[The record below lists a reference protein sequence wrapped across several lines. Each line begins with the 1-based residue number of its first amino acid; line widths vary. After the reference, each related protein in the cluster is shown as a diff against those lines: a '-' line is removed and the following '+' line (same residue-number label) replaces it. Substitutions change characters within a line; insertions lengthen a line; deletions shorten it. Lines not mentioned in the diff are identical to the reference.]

1 LSKKDDETF
10 FRYKQAL
17 SEYNAEAPR
26 PLIAPRA
33 ERYERGSLLQRVFD
47 PLAGAV
53 RDENG
58 TLIYRLQDKELIGVD
73 NEEKLRADYE
83 RLKA

>member
-1 LSKKDDETF
+1 MTDHSGKQQKFATLSKKDDETF

-17 SEYNAEAPR
+17 QEYNAEAPK
-26 PLIAPRA
+26 PLNILRI
-33 ERYERGSLLQRVFD
+33 ERYERGTLLQRVFD

-58 TLIYRLQDKELIGVD
+58 TLVYTL
-73 NEEKLRADYE
+73 
-83 RLKA
+83 